1 MMLEKIKTP
10 KDVKKI
16 PLNKLPKLAI
26 EMRTALLNRVSKIG
40 GHVGPN
46 FGSVEAIIALHYVF
60 NCPTDKIIFD
70 VSHQSYPH
78 KLLTGRAFGFLN
90 EKDFDK
96 ISGYTNP
103 HESKYDMF
111 AVGHTST
118 SISLAIGV
126 AKARDLKK
134 QKYNVIAFIGDGSL
148 SGGEALEGLNAINEL
163 KSEFIVVLNDNNMC
177 MAEDHGG
184 LYNSLKVLRNTNG
197 KSSNNIFKSM
207 GYEYLFVKNGNNI
220 NDLINAFKKAS
231 KSQTPIIVHICT
243 TKGRGLFYA
252 EKDKEPWHYK
262 MPFNP
267 KTGELINK
275 VPETYSL
282 IVRNYILNKAKKD
295 KEFLAITSATPGS
308 AGLDKKTRE
317 QLGKQFIDVGIAEQT
332 AAAVA
337 GGAAT
342 NGAKPLWTINST
354 FIQRAY
360 DQISQDIC
368 LNNSPVAIA
377 CMFNGVYSLRDMTH
391 LGFFDIALL
400 CNIPNLVY
408 IAPSTKEEFL
418 SALDYA
424 VNQKEH
430 PVIVRAPGGPII
442 SSRKKS
448 IKDFSKI
455 NQYEI
460 VEKGS
465 KIAIIGA
472 GSMYQLAKQVVDLY
486 KNKFKD
492 KLTLIN
498 PYFLSGYDIKTLD
511 FLKKNHKLIITI
523 EDGVLDGGFGEKIAR
538 YFGGTNIKVL
548 NYGLKKEFLDRF
560 DLEKVL
566 KANRLKP
573 ELIIQDI
580 RKYILE

>member
-1 MMLEKIKTP
+1 MLLEKIKSP

-16 PLNKLPKLAI
+16 PIKKLPKLAI
-26 EMRTALLNRVSKIG
+26 EMREALLNRVSKIG

-46 FGSVEAIIALHYVF
+46 FGSVEATIALHYVF

-78 KLLTGRAFGFLN
+78 KLLTGRAYGFLN
-90 EKDFDK
+90 QNRFNEV
-96 ISGYTNP
+96 SGYTNP

-111 AVGHTST
+111 AIGHTST

-148 SGGEALEGLNAINEL
+148 SGGEALEGLNAISEL
-163 KSEFIVVLNDNNMC
+163 KTKFIVVLNDNYMC

-184 LYNSLKVLRNTNG
+184 LYNSLKILRETNG

-207 GYEYLFVKNGNNI
+207 GYNYIFVKDGNNI
-220 NDLINAFKKAS
+220 NDLIKAFKTAS
-231 KSQTPIIVHICT
+231 KSSNPIIVHICT
-243 TKGRGLFYA
+243 VKGKGLPYA

-267 KTGELINK
+267 KTGELLQK
-275 VPETYSL
+275 PEENYST
-282 IVRNYILNKAKKD
+282 IVRQYILEKAKKD
-295 KEFLAITSATPGS
+295 KNFLAITSATPGS
-308 AGLDKKTRE
+308 AGLDKKARE

-337 GGAAT
+337 GGAAS

-391 LGFFDIALL
+391 LGFFDIPLL

-408 IAPSTKEEFL
+408 IAPTTKEEFL
-418 SALDYA
+418 GALDYA
-424 VNQKEH
+424 VNQNQH

-442 SSRKKS
+442 SSKKKCS
-448 IKDFSKI
+448 KDFSRI
-455 NQYEI
+455 NKYEI
-460 VEKGS
+460 ISKGS
-465 KIAIIGA
+465 KVAIIGA
-472 GSMYQLAKQVVDLY
+472 GSMYKLAQDTVDLY
-486 KNKFKD
+486 QKKFKD
-492 KLTLIN
+492 ELTLIN
-498 PYFLSGYDIKTLD
+498 PYFLTGYDTSTLD
-511 FLKKNHKLIITI
+511 SLKKNHKLIITI
-523 EDGVLDGGFGEKIAR
+523 EDGVLDGGFGEKISR
-538 YFGGTNIKVL
+538 YFGNTNIKVL
-548 NYGLKKEFLDRF
+548 NYGLKKQFLDRF
-560 DLEKVL
+560 DLEEVL
-566 KANRLKP
+566 KNNHLKP
-573 ELIIQDI
+573 ELIVQDI
-580 RKYILE
+580 RKHI